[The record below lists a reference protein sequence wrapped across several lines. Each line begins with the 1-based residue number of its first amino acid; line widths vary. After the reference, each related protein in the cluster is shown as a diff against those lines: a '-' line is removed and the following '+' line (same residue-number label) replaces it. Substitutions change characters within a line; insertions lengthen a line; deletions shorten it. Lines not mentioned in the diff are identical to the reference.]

1 MVLIHDLFDG
11 RVHLHISCR
20 AYKLDCIDLQFDAL
34 PMGCTLYAMDI
45 GTMKKTQHSE
55 CQRLLLFTMKALLD
69 SVDADNGDFL

>member
-1 MVLIHDLFDG
+1 MTYSMVACTF
-11 RVHLHISCR
+11 ISVVVR
-20 AYKLDCIDLQFDAL
+20 YKLDCIDLQFDAL